1 MFQGKTV
8 VITGGSSGVGKE
20 LARRFLEQGACP
32 ALLARNEKRLASA
45 RDELAGNGP
54 RASRVEVFPCD
65 VTRTESVE
73 TALQG
78 VVDALGV
85 PDILV
90 NSAGI
95 LREGYFDRQS
105 LETFREVM
113 DVNFFGT
120 LHCIRSVLPLFEPK
134 GGGRI
139 VNLCS
144 LAGLMGVFGY
154 TAYCSSKH
162 AVAGLTH
169 TLRAELKPRN
179 IRVHL
184 VCPPEFD
191 SPMVDEIN
199 RDRTPEN
206 RKIAGALPKLTAG
219 EVADA
224 IMAGIGKERYQI
236 VPGRTARMAVRLD
249 RWAPS
254 LGRSLSDR
262 LLLGCYQGPGRPT
275 GS

>member
-1 MFQGKTV
+1 
-8 VITGGSSGVGKE
+8 
-20 LARRFLEQGACP
+20 
-32 ALLARNEKRLASA
+32 
-45 RDELAGNGP
+45 
-54 RASRVEVFPCD
+54 
-65 VTRTESVE
+65 
-73 TALQG
+73 
-78 VVDALGV
+78 
-85 PDILV
+85 
-90 NSAGI
+90 
-95 LREGYFDRQS
+95 
-105 LETFREVM
+105 M

-120 LHCIRSVLPLFEPK
+120 LHCVRSVLPLFEQT

-154 TAYCSSKH
+154 TAYCASKH

-169 TLRAELKPRN
+169 TLRTELKPRN

-206 RKIAGALPKLTAG
+206 RRIAGTLPKLTAG

-224 IMAGIGKERYQI
+224 ILDGMAKERYEI

-254 LGRSLSDR
+254 LGRMLSDR
-262 LLLGCYQGPGRPT
+262 LLRGCYQGPGKQAGT
-275 GS
+275 